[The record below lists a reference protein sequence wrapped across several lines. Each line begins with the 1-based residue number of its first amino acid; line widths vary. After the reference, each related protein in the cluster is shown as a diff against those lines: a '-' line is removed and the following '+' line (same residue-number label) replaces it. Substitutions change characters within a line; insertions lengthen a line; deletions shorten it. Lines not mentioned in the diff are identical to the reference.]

1 MGRILPQLA
10 VRALFSYNASV
21 TTIAYDLTLEDMEA
35 LTLYHSERSPR
46 ERRRRRLVQ
55 GLIVLVFLFL
65 LYSAFDTIRS
75 QGAGLSA
82 GWIAASSVP
91 LICPTIL
98 LVLVFSGG
106 VRRWSNNRS
115 VHKAFAGVEPGGK
128 IATQQ
133 VTLAKDGISVRA
145 DAGELALAWPE
156 VVDVTKTADHLL
168 IFGTSE
174 QAMAVPRRAFSDPA
188 AFDAFYDEIQTY
200 RGQPAAA

>member
-1 MGRILPQLA
+1 M
-10 VRALFSYNASV
+10 

-35 LTLYHSERSPR
+35 LTYYHSQRSPR
-46 ERRRRRLVQ
+46 ERQRRRLVQ

-65 LYSAFDTIRS
+65 LYSAYDSIRS

-82 GWIAASSVP
+82 GWIAVSSVP

-115 VHKAFAGVEPGGK
+115 VHKAFADVEPGGI

-133 VTLAKDGISVRA
+133 VTVSGEGISVRA
-145 DAGELALAWPE
+145 DVGELALTWPE
-156 VVDVTKTADHLL
+156 VVDVSRTDGHLF

-174 QAMAVPRRAFSDPA
+174 QAMTVPRRAFPDQA
-188 AFDAFYDEIQTY
+188 GFDALYNEIETF
-200 RGQPAAA
+200 RGLPHAQ